1 MRTVPDPSSVGG
13 RGMDFITTVASVGLA
28 LVLLCSIGFALY
40 ASATTSSA
48 DQRLTVALR
57 LSILYTNARFQAGAE
72 ESQERQYLLDPGPT
86 AAAAHASAARALAT
100 ILRAVVARAPT
111 ANAAEAVGLLEL
123 HRRYLGGTHRMF
135 AAIDAH
141 DPVLART
148 IDHHVIDP
156 VFALIQSR
164 INRRA
169 AEQLGF
175 ARAARAALET
185 IQGYIVHVAIA
196 LSVLGLACLLAFL
209 FVIYEYRQ
217 RLVAEHAAELRRME
231 GSMLLDSLTQIGNH
245 RAFKDDIR
253 SATALAVRHRLPL
266 TLAVLDIDDFR
277 QVNDQHGHRH
287 GDQVLVELAGI
298 LSAGRASDRTY
309 RLGGD
314 EFALILP
321 HTAAADAQAVL
332 ERIRLAAAEALH
344 GSTVSIGYSTV
355 ERFDTTAETL
365 QHQADAALYS
375 TKRGGRNGVSRFDP
389 SHQGSRLISPE
400 RVKSLRA
407 LLASGTMPI
416 AFQPIWDL
424 QRAEIVAFEALSRP
438 SAAYG
443 FAGPQ
448 DAFDLAE
455 RTGFAHELDRISWT
469 SALRRGRDLPDSSLL
484 FINMSPQT
492 LDRDFDIAAFSAEVA
507 CCGLLPERVVIE
519 LTERSIAHIDNVI
532 AVARSLQVAGFGIA
546 LDDTGAGHAGLEIM
560 SRLCFDYVKIDREII
575 VKAMSD
581 RSARGVVA
589 AIVAFAQI
597 TGAYVIAEG
606 IEDTATLSFV
616 EEAGRGRAAGR
627 RGISGAQG
635 YLLRHPSEALPS
647 PNETRAVSALLAG
660 RYV

>member
-175 ARAARAALET
+175 ARAARA
-185 IQGYIVHVAIA
+185 
-196 LSVLGLACLLAFL
+196 
-209 FVIYEYRQ
+209 
-217 RLVAEHAAELRRME
+217 
-231 GSMLLDSLTQIGNH
+231 
-245 RAFKDDIR
+245 
-253 SATALAVRHRLPL
+253 VRHRLPL

-424 QRAEIVAFEALSRP
+424 
-438 SAAYG
+438 
-443 FAGPQ
+443 
-448 DAFDLAE
+448 
-455 RTGFAHELDRISWT
+455 
-469 SALRRGRDLPDSSLL
+469 
-484 FINMSPQT
+484 
-492 LDRDFDIAAFSAEVA
+492 
-507 CCGLLPERVVIE
+507 
-519 LTERSIAHIDNVI
+519 
-532 AVARSLQVAGFGIA
+532 
-546 LDDTGAGHAGLEIM
+546 
-560 SRLCFDYVKIDREII
+560 
-575 VKAMSD
+575 
-581 RSARGVVA
+581 
-589 AIVAFAQI
+589 
-597 TGAYVIAEG
+597 
-606 IEDTATLSFV
+606 
-616 EEAGRGRAAGR
+616 
-627 RGISGAQG
+627 
-635 YLLRHPSEALPS
+635 
-647 PNETRAVSALLAG
+647 
-660 RYV
+660 

>member
-1 MRTVPDPSSVGG
+1 
-13 RGMDFITTVASVGLA
+13 MDFITTVASIGLA
-28 LVLLCSIGFALY
+28 LVLLCSMGFALY
-40 ASATTSSA
+40 ASAATTA
-48 DQRLTVALR
+48 AERRVQVALR
-57 LSILYTNARFQAGAE
+57 LSVRYTNARFLVGAE
-72 ESQERQYLLDPGPT
+72 ESFERKYRLEPGAEVAAGH
-86 AAAAHASAARALAT
+86 AAAARDLAA
-100 ILRAVVARAPT
+100 ILRSVAADAPR
-111 ANAAEAVGLLEL
+111 ANAAEAAGLLLL
-123 HRRYLGGTHRMF
+123 HREYLAGTHRMF
-135 AAIDAH
+135 AAVDAK
-141 DPVLART
+141 DPALALS
-148 IDHHVIDP
+148 IDHDAIDP
-156 VFALIQSR
+156 IFARIQSR
-164 INRRA
+164 VDARA
-169 AEQLGF
+169 AEQFGF
-175 ARAARAALET
+175 ARAAFAALAAT
-185 IQGYIVHVAIA
+185 QQYIVRVAITF
-196 LSVLGLACLLAFL
+196 SVLGLTCLLGFL
-209 FVIYEYRQ
+209 FVIYAYRR
-217 RLVAEHAAELRRME
+217 RLIAGHAAALRRME
-231 GSMLLDSLTQIGNH
+231 TSMLVDSLTQIGNH

-253 SATALAVRHRLPL
+253 GSTALAVRHGLPL

-298 LSAGRASDRTY
+298 LSGGRASDRAY

-332 ERIRLAAAEALH
+332 ERVRLTAAEALH

-355 ERFDTTAETL
+355 ERFDTTAESL

-389 SHQGSRLISPE
+389 SHQGSRLISTE
-400 RVKSLRA
+400 RVSSLRA

-438 SAAYG
+438 AAAYG

-484 FINMSPQT
+484 FVNMSPQT
-492 LDRDFDIAAFSAEVA
+492 LDRDFDVAAFAAEVA
-507 CCGLLPERVVIE
+507 RCGLLPERVVIE

-606 IEDTATLSFV
+606 IEDVATLSFV
-616 EEAGRGRAAGR
+616 DVAGRGRAAGT

-635 YLLRHPSEALPS
+635 YLLRRPSEALPS
-647 PNETRAVSALLAG
+647 PSETREVSALLAG
-660 RYV
+660 HVPAGVAA